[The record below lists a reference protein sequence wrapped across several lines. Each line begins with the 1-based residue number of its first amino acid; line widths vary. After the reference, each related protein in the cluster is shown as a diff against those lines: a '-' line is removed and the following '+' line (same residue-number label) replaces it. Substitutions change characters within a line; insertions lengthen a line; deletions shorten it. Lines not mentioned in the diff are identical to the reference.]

1 MPVFYFV
8 NRVFFNKNT
17 HEQKNSIQ
25 KYEEEIAARK
35 RFYSILASD
44 IDSDAYEYE
53 LVQIVRGDGICI
65 ASQVFDNRVPETPV
79 EGE

>member
-1 MPVFYFV
+1 MPVLYFV
-8 NRVFFNKNT
+8 MRVFLRKNT
-17 HEQKNSIQ
+17 HEQQNSIQ
-25 KYEEEIAARK
+25 KYEEEIAAKK

-65 ASQVFDNRVPETPV
+65 ASQVFDNREV
-79 EGE
+79 EQEAE

>member
-1 MPVFYFV
+1 MTVFYFV

-17 HEQKNSIQ
+17 REQKNSIQ
-25 KYEEEIAARK
+25 KYDEEIAARK

-65 ASQVFDNRVPETPV
+65 ASQVFDNRVIETPV